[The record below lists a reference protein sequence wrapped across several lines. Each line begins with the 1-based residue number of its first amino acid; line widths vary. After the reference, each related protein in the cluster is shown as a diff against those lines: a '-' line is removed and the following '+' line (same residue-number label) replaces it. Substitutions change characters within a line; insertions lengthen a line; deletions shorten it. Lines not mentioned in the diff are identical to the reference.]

1 MQEPDQ
7 TAGDS
12 LNDIELLVAEYPYF
26 VTGRWLEVQKASA
39 KMQPNAVALFNR
51 FRLYLPLEL
60 DAAPNMA
67 QISYETSKVAEPT
80 APKNDAE
87 QSQTIVATN
96 EENAAKIPV
105 LEVITAA
112 PSAENVAEVPVLEAM
127 ATAPS
132 AENVAEVPVLEVITA
147 APSATSADITP
158 DEVHNLLAQFSYG
171 NAEPATQVAENE
183 AKIKLAAENE
193 AKKVE
198 IEKAKLA
205 IERAANETTIK
216 LAAENEAKIKLEAEN
231 EAKRLEIEKAKL
243 EIERAENEAK
253 IKLEAENEA
262 KIKLE
267 TENEAKRLEI
277 EKAKLAIEKAKNE
290 AKIKL
295 EAENEAKKLEA
306 EQEIP
311 DYDLS
316 ELPPAPT
323 PAPPAQSTHTLLGW
337 LDEID
342 PRTTAPELEKLY
354 TEGSSYTITKSAI
367 SQTNIEAIN
376 DFLTFNK
383 IQKVA
388 QNIDLESIA
397 QNSISENQLPA
408 SHTLAKIYE
417 TQQDYA
423 QALNIYEQLVVKNP
437 NKLAYFAQKI
447 DKLKN
452 ILDNNTQNKQEN

>member
-1 MQEPDQ
+1 
-7 TAGDS
+7 
-12 LNDIELLVAEYPYF
+12 
-26 VTGRWLEVQKASA
+26 
-39 KMQPNAVALFNR
+39 MQPNAVALFNR

-96 EENAAKIPV
+96 EENVAEVPVIEAITAAPSAESVAEIPI
-105 LEVITAA
+105 LEVVAAA
-112 PSAENVAEVPVLEAM
+112 PSAENVAEVPVLEA
-127 ATAPS
+127 
-132 AENVAEVPVLEVITA
+132 ITA
-147 APSATSADITP
+147 APNATSADITP

-183 AKIKLAAENE
+183 AKAKLEPEND
-193 AKKVE
+193 AKRLE

-205 IERAANETTIK
+205 VEK
-216 LAAENEAKIKLEAEN
+216 AENEAKAKLEAEN

-243 EIERAENEAK
+243 AVERAENEAK
-253 IKLEAENEA
+253 AKLEA
-262 KIKLE
+262 
-267 TENEAKRLEI
+267 ENEAKRLEI
-277 EKAKLAIEKAKNE
+277 EKAKLAVERAENEARKLAVINEEKRLAVEKAENKTKIKLQAENE
-290 AKIKL
+290 AKRL
-295 EAENEAKKLEA
+295 TVERAENEAKKLEA
-306 EQEIP
+306 EKEIP

-376 DFLTFNK
+376 DFLSFNK